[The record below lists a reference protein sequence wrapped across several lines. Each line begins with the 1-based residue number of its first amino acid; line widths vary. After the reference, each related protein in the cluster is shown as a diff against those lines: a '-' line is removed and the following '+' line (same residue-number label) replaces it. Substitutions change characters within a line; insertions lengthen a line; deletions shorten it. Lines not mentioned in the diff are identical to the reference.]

1 MSMAG
6 NTRPD
11 SGLKTARRFIVD
23 TLLMRADARPETVL
37 AVGGGVVG
45 LVLAAALFGA
55 FSSDG
60 LQGPIDFERAAPG
73 RGADRSSPAAFLDV
87 TDRPSPLALQPL
99 LSAMNTGRD
108 FAAPEGLFEDEAAR
122 TWLDHNVCAVSARRT
137 SDERKALVYYLR
149 NEADLCTGVGEAMMR
164 APMAPALTP
173 IGAAILSLAI
183 LGAFTIWVWKKV
195 FFLRRVRRAYR
206 RLYVSEHRADHLE
219 AEG

>member
-1 MSMAG
+1 MSMVG

-11 SGLKTARRFIVD
+11 SGLKAARRFIVD
-23 TLLMRADARPETVL
+23 TLLMRADARPETAV

-45 LVLAAALFGA
+45 LLLAAVLFGA
-55 FSSDG
+55 FSSG
-60 LQGPIDFERAAPG
+60 GVQGPIDFERAAPG
-73 RGADRSSPAAFLDV
+73 RGADRSAPAAFLDV

-108 FAAPEGLFEDEAAR
+108 FAAADDLFSDPEAR
-122 TWLDHNVCAVSARRT
+122 TWLDHNLCAVSARRT
-137 SDERKALVYYLR
+137 SEERQALVYYLR
-149 NEADLCTGVGEAMMR
+149 NEADLCTGVGKAMML

-183 LGAFTIWVWKKV
+183 LGAFTLWVWKNAL
-195 FFLRRVRRAYR
+195 FLRRVRRAYR